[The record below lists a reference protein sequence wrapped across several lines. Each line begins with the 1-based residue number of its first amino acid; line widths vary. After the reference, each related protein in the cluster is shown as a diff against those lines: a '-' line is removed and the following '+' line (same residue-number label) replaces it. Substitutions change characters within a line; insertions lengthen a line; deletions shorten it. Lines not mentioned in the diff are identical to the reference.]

1 MARGHG
7 NGEPQ
12 RVWLHDIGGAVSTA
26 LDRWSAR
33 DAVTGTE
40 QVKAGI
46 DFGTQR
52 QLATGGGRVIAQD
65 IVGTGPQIDGEHQP
79 GGARPRQGMVDIDV
93 IRPGPGCQQASQ
105 YPIQSDG

>member
-7 NGEPQ
+7 SSAPQ
-12 RVWLHDIGGAVSTA
+12 RVRLHGIGGTVSTA
-26 LDRWSAR
+26 LNRWPAR
-33 DAVTGTE
+33 GASTGTE

-52 QLATGGGRVIAQD
+52 QFATGRGRVIAQD
-65 IVGTGPQIDGEHQP
+65 IVGLGLQVDGEHQP

-105 YPIQSDG
+105 YPVQSDG